1 MTRSLYQDNINRAI
15 ELIYT
20 SLNQLDLDQPIAL
33 NNVFKS
39 TEINDYE
46 LIFRTVIVDIRQN
59 STITNDQKNVIYC
72 LLCFKLYLFTSYNLS
87 ILN

>member
-1 MTRSLYQDNINRAI
+1 MTSSLYQDNINQAVD
-15 ELIYT
+15 LIFT
-20 SLNQLDLDQPIAL
+20 SLNQLDLDQSIDL

-59 STITNDQKNVIYC
+59 STITNDQKNVSYC